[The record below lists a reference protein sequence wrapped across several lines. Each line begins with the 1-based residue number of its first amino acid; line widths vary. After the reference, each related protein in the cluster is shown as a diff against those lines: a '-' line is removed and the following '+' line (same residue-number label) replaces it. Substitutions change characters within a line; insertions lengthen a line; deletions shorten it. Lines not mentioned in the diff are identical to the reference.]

1 MKQLKALATMAATA
15 VGPLVLAACVSTPPV
30 TVRERIPAGSD
41 VAVIMFRDC
50 TIAGQEDCDGSG
62 LTAGSIFARI
72 IAQQP
77 GMKAAP
83 LDRPVTPKI
92 QLSDDQAVTY
102 AKAKG
107 FAYVV
112 NGDVEDYY
120 RVAPMTF
127 RAERAGVSVRVL
139 RTSDGQVMAFFS
151 NRTHSATNL
160 TTPDD
165 LIEDMAK
172 HVAESMR

>member
-1 MKQLKALATMAATA
+1 MRFSRRTA
-15 VGPLVLAACVSTPPV
+15 MVSLTLMLAACVSTPPV
-30 TVRERIPAGSD
+30 TVRERVPSGSD
-41 VAVIMFRDC
+41 IAVIMFRDC

-62 LTAGSIFARI
+62 LTAGSIFAREL
-72 IAQQP
+72 AQHP
-77 GMKAAP
+77 GMKAVP
-83 LDRPVTPKI
+83 IDRPVAPKT
-92 QLSDDQAVTY
+92 QLSDDQAVAY
-102 AKAKG
+102 AKTKG
-107 FAYVV
+107 YTYVV

-127 RAERAGVSVRVL
+127 RTERAGVSVRVL

-151 NRTHSATNL
+151 NRAHSATNL

-172 HVAESMR
+172 HVAASL